1 LQLHSKRSHQDTKSW
16 PILASC
22 GQLMSWPPPIEIS
35 PSKPSWRKSPGRPSF
50 KKVIQTVPNNLW
62 IIWKNSVSL
71 NIVELPCRSE
81 ICCEHL
87 STINKEVTKI
97 AVGAARGLVLA
108 VPWVW
113 QNSPLPSP
121 RAWHEL
127 IGSGLRSK
135 DSSAGCA
142 PRCCTCDVTSVK
154 HILWRSRDSHKLPKS
169 TEETYLIVRK
179 LSGSDKAD
187 NVNECFARKGTV
199 SHELQ
204 HVAAHFPTWLV
215 LCHCVL
221 QFVERLYRTF
231 VVCAQASGHPN
242 LRASAEVS
250 CSLWKFSHPV
260 VSNVSRIKHGQARPV
275 H

>member
-1 LQLHSKRSHQDTKSW
+1 
-16 PILASC
+16 
-22 GQLMSWPPPIEIS
+22 M
-35 PSKPSWRKSPGRPSF
+35 
-50 KKVIQTVPNNLW
+50 
-62 IIWKNSVSL
+62 
-71 NIVELPCRSE
+71 
-81 ICCEHL
+81 
-87 STINKEVTKI
+87 
-97 AVGAARGLVLA
+97 GAARGLVLA

-121 RAWHEL
+121 RASHEL

-154 HILWRSRDSHKLPKS
+154 HILWRSRDSHGLHKS
-169 TEETYLIVRK
+169 IEETYLIVRK

-199 SHELQ
+199 SYELQ

-221 QFVERLYRTF
+221 QFVERLYIEHVLFELKLQDIQIYVRQLKL
-231 VVCAQASGHPN
+231 VAACGS
-242 LRASAEVS
+242 SATLWCQMYHVS
-250 CSLWKFSHPV
+250 SMVRRDQC
-260 VSNVSRIKHGQARPV
+260 IKMSKTKKQ
-275 H
+275 